1 MEGMS
6 LTEVADVLS
15 AKLAMVGDPQ
25 TIFPTGGSI
34 DTRSLHQGELF
45 FALSG
50 EHTDGHRFVT
60 RAMEAGASASVV
72 TEVWYKQQSPRPT
85 GPLLLVKS
93 PDQALGELGKQYR
106 KRFRIPVI
114 GITGSTGKTTT
125 KDMTALVLS
134 TRHDVM
140 STKGNMNNRLGLP
153 LTLLG
158 LSKQHDVAV
167 IEMGISEH
175 GGMKYLSEI
184 ADPTI
189 GVITNVGPTHLEFLG
204 SVEGVAKAKGELLE
218 YLDESSMAI
227 LNLDDL
233 ILSKEQARLKGRL
246 LGFGIEKICQFR
258 GEGLVFD
265 REGCGQ
271 FSLQSRKF
279 QLSVPGRHNVYNAL
293 AAVAAGSE
301 LDVPIEEAAQTLAS
315 FRPPSLRSQLLE
327 RDGIRLLNDS
337 YNANPASMQAA
348 LISISEMNV
357 ELGGRRVAVL
367 GDMLELGETGPEL
380 HRELGGFAAKHG
392 MDELFV
398 LGTFSREVADG
409 WVDAGQSSKHVCIF
423 EDKQNLV
430 EDLQEFLMSGD
441 LVLIKGSRGLA
452 MEDVVKALD
461 F

>member
-6 LTEVADVLS
+6 LTEVAEALS
-15 AKLAMVGDPQ
+15 ATLVTDGDSN
-25 TIFPTGGSI
+25 TVYPTGGSI
-34 DTRSLHQGELF
+34 DTRSLQAGELF
-45 FALSG
+45 FALAG
-50 EHTDGHRFVT
+50 EQTDGHRFVT
-60 RAMEAGASASVV
+60 RAMEAGASASIV
-72 TEVWYKQQSPRPT
+72 TEAWYTRQSPRPS
-85 GPLLLVKS
+85 GPLLLVES
-93 PDQALGELGKQYR
+93 PDHALGELGKQYR
-106 KRFRIPVI
+106 RRFRIPVV

-125 KDMTALVLS
+125 KDMIASVLR

-175 GGMKYLSEI
+175 GGMRYLSEI

-189 GVITNVGPTHLEFLG
+189 GIITNVGPTHLEFLG

-258 GEGLVFD
+258 GEGLILD

-279 QLSVPGRHNVYNAL
+279 HLSV
-293 AAVAAGSE
+293 
-301 LDVPIEEAAQTLAS
+301 
-315 FRPPSLRSQLLE
+315 
-327 RDGIRLLNDS
+327 
-337 YNANPASMQAA
+337 
-348 LISISEMNV
+348 
-357 ELGGRRVAVL
+357 LGWY
-367 GDMLELGETGPEL
+367 MYIM
-380 HRELGGFAAKHG
+380 F
-392 MDELFV
+392 
-398 LGTFSREVADG
+398 
-409 WVDAGQSSKHVCIF
+409 WQ
-423 EDKQNLV
+423 
-430 EDLQEFLMSGD
+430 
-441 LVLIKGSRGLA
+441 
-452 MEDVVKALD
+452 
-461 F
+461 